1 MTEFNEAKE
10 LKRALEESTRAM
22 IGAIEY
28 LEACKPKRP
37 ENVVYGYMRTL
48 EKLNVA
54 RGQNNMIISLI
65 NAEERKKREEKD
77 KAEQKKQKKLEEA
90 AIINNFK
97 EGTK

>member
-1 MTEFNEAKE
+1 MTEFNEAKV
-10 LKRALEESTRAM
+10 LKIALEESTRAM

-28 LEACKPKRP
+28 LEARKPKRP
-37 ENVVYGYMRTL
+37 ENVVHGYMRTL

-90 AIINNFK
+90 AIIKNFK
-97 EGTK
+97 EETK

>member
-10 LKRALEESTRAM
+10 LKRALEESSRAM

-28 LEACKPKRP
+28 LEARKPKRP

-65 NAEERKKREEKD
+65 NEEERKKREEKE
-77 KAEQKKQKKLEEA
+77 KAERKK
-90 AIINNFK
+90 
-97 EGTK
+97 